1 MGIPFDRLASV
12 LKAGAAVRGEVDAP
26 VRVGVYVD
34 GSTTRFLID
43 TVRAAFVPQ
52 TTSALVRVE
61 RLGEG
66 AVTVKPD
73 TDIALV
79 LSCGSVRLQGAVQE
93 IVVTGTPTA
102 VIAES
107 SVEVP
112 FIGADTPM
120 LGLIAATDANH
131 LLEELA
137 RWILDRTEKAAAFA
151 ANFAFMRT
159 AAANRT
165 ISSTALANTAT
176 GALAFIPGA
185 DFPVMTVAQLGMM
198 LQLSGI
204 YGKPLR
210 PERGYEAAGIVAAAV
225 ALRTLARFAA
235 RRAGRASFIV
245 KALVGGTGTYAM
257 GRALSAVYER
267 DIDYAP
273 LNDAIASLVRRVRA
287 AADDGG
293 ALAQNEG

>member
-1 MGIPFDRLASV
+1 MSIPFDRFASV

-34 GSTTRFLID
+34 GSATRFLID
-43 TVRAAFVPQ
+43 TVREAFVPQ

-61 RLGEG
+61 RLGENPI
-66 AVTVKPD
+66 TVKPD
-73 TDIALV
+73 TDVALV
-79 LSCGSVRLQGAVQE
+79 LSCGSDRLQPAVQE
-93 IVVTGTPTA
+93 IIVAGAPTV
-102 VIAES
+102 VIAEA

-120 LGLIAATDANH
+120 LGLIAATDADH
-131 LLEELA
+131 LFEELA
-137 RWILDRTEKAAAFA
+137 RWILDRTEKASAFA
-151 ANFAFMRT
+151 ANFTFMRA
-159 AAANRT
+159 AAANRA

-245 KALVGGTGTYAM
+245 KALVGGAGTYAM
-257 GRALSAVYER
+257 GCALSAVYAR

-273 LNDAIASLVRRVRA
+273 LNDAIAALLRRARGA
-287 AADDGG
+287 NGDDGS
-293 ALAQNEG
+293 LAPNEG